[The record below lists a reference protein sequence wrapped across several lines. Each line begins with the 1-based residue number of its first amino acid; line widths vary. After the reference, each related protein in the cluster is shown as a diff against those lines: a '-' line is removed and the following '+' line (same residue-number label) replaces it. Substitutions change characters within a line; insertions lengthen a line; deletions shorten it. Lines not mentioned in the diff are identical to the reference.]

1 MFSLCC
7 SLTWVLC
14 CCPLFPLP
22 FGVERCFSL
31 LNPCLCVGGL
41 LVFASIPVHVGIL
54 NETSRPL
61 ILRRV
66 CAHGE
71 THTCGFRMKASTA
84 KHSLLIALW
93 QEATQFRK
101 WQYVQSAFFKD
112 LYERER
118 VLPVLSC
125 YRTLELKWHCDCTH
139 NQRLLLA
146 WDWK

>member
-14 CCPLFPLP
+14 CCLLFPLP
-22 FGVERCFSL
+22 FRVERCFSL
-31 LNPCLCVGGL
+31 LNPCQCVGGL
-41 LVFASIPVHVGIL
+41 LVFASIPVLVGIL

-61 ILRRV
+61 ICAACSLTVKHTHVAFEWKHRRQSTRSSLRCDKR
-66 CAHGE
+66 
-71 THTCGFRMKASTA
+71 RPSSASDNMCNL
-84 KHSLLIALW
+84 HSSK
-93 QEATQFRK
+93 T
-101 WQYVQSAFFKD
+101 
-112 LYERER
+112 YEGDR
-118 VLPVLSC
+118 VLLVLSR